1 MATASE
7 HDAETALR
15 QTLRWLGAAPLGALA
30 QLACRFGYGARGFV
44 YLSIGAIAVLAALD
58 RVPEAEGSMGAMEA
72 WAQWPAGWV
81 LLWITGLGLYGF
93 AGWRVLQSVFDADR
107 QGTSLKAL
115 ASRAGQGVS
124 AAVYGVLGFSVFG
137 ALDVLGDLGEPD
149 DRDAEQAAVEQALS
163 FPGGEWLIIGVGGF
177 ILTAGVANL
186 VKAIRGGLCKRLVCE
201 GGAARLADPL
211 GRLGYGARGVAF
223 VVAGFM
229 MGQAGLHAN
238 ASEAAGM
245 SEALQAM
252 ENAPYGDAVLVL
264 IALGLVCFGAFALM
278 EARYRT
284 IPAGDVVDD

>member
-15 QTLRWLGAAPLGALA
+15 QTLNWLGAAPLGALA
-30 QLACRFGYGARGFV
+30 QLACRFGYAARGFV

-58 RVPEAEGSMGAMEA
+58 HVPDAEGSVGAMEA
-72 WAQWPAGWV
+72 WAQWPLGSA

-93 AGWRVLQSVFDADR
+93 SGWRVLQSVFDADR

-115 ASRAGQGVS
+115 ATRAGQGVS
-124 AAVYGVLGFSVFG
+124 ALVYGVLGFSVFG
-137 ALDVLGDLGEPD
+137 ALDLLDDLGDPE
-149 DRDAEQAAVEQALS
+149 DRDAEQAAVEQALG
-163 FPGGEWLIIGVGGF
+163 FPGGEWLIIAVGGF
-177 ILTAGVANL
+177 ILAAGVANL
-186 VKAIRGGLCKRLVCE
+186 VKALRGGFCKDLVCE
-201 GGAARLADPL
+201 GAAARLAEPL
-211 GRLGYGARGVAF
+211 GRLGYGARGIAF
-223 VVAGFM
+223 IVAGFM

-238 ASEAAGM
+238 ASEAAGL

-264 IALGLVCFGAFALM
+264 IALGLVCFGAFAMM

-284 IPAGDVVDD
+284 IPAGEVVED

>member
-1 MATASE
+1 MARASE

-30 QLACRFGYGARGFV
+30 QLACRFGYAARGFV
-44 YLSIGAIAVLAALD
+44 YLSVGAIAVLAALD
-58 RVPEAEGSMGAMEA
+58 RVPRAEGSVGAVEA
-72 WAQWPAGWV
+72 WAQWPAGAV
-81 LLWITGLGLYGF
+81 LLWIIGLGLYGF
-93 AGWRVLQSVFDADR
+93 SGWRVLQSVFDADR

-115 ASRAGQGVS
+115 ATRAGQGVS
-124 AAVYGVLGFSVFG
+124 AVVYGVLGFSVFG
-137 ALDVLGDLGEPD
+137 ALDVLEDLGEPD
-149 DRDAEQAAVEQALS
+149 DRDGERAAVEQTLG

-177 ILTAGVANL
+177 ILAAGIANL
-186 VKAIRGGLCKRLVCE
+186 VKAVRGGLCKKLVCE
-201 GGAARLADPL
+201 GTVARLADPL

-223 VVAGFM
+223 VVAGVM
-229 MGQAGLHAN
+229 MGRAGLHAN

-252 ENAPYGDAVLVL
+252 ESAPYGNAVMIL
-264 IALGLVCFGAFALM
+264 IALGLACFGAFALM